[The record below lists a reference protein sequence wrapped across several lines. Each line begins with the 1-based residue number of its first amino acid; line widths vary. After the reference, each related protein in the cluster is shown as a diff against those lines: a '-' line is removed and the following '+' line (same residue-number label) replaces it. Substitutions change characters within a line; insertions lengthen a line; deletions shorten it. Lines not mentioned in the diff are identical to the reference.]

1 MHQHNPDLIMKLA
14 EGQLAAAD
22 ASRAEAEFAA
32 CTECS
37 ADLDAQRMALAAL
50 HAAPEARLSATERL
64 GLHDTLRRELRL
76 TEDLEKTPAAPQ
88 RRRRWTAGWAFG
100 GAAAVLVAVLAVAPG
115 LRLISQGDDDSA
127 AEISALTTQAVSTTA
142 AAALPGGDAPTF
154 STSDDAVGDPN
165 DMGGAAVEEL
175 ATTTLSP
182 ESTTTAAGASPDR
195 VALETGDR
203 PEERLNEFFSSYE
216 RAAGDPEI
224 AVQLY
229 AKAAPLTTPAP
240 APTSCSPPIDLAIP
254 DAAVSFT
261 VAVVL
266 IDRVPVPVIGYAV
279 PGQTEIV
286 LVVFDPETCDVI
298 FSLP

>member
-1 MHQHNPDLIMKLA
+1 MHQHNPDLIMALA
-14 EGQLAAAD
+14 EGQLASSDAAT
-22 ASRAEAEFAA
+22 AEAEFAA
-32 CTECS
+32 CAECS
-37 ADLDAQRMALAAL
+37 ADLKAQRLALEVL
-50 HAAPEARLSATERL
+50 HGAPAARLTATERL
-64 GLHDTLRRELRL
+64 GLHETLRRELRL
-76 TEDLEKTPAAPQ
+76 TEDLGQAPAAPQ

-127 AEISALTTQAVSTTA
+127 AEISALTTQAVTTTTA
-142 AAALPGGDAPTF
+142 AFSSGDALVPGP
-154 STSDDAVGDPN
+154 SDMSDAAG
-165 DMGGAAVEEL
+165 EEL
-175 ATTTLSP
+175 EGATGAP
-182 ESTTTAAGASPDR
+182 EASTTTAQTTTTAPFLLEDR
-195 VALETGDR
+195 VALETGES
-203 PEERLNEFFSSYE
+203 PEVRLNEFFSSYE

-229 AKAAPLTTPAP
+229 AKSAPLTTPSP
-240 APTSCSPPIDLAIP
+240 GPTSCTPPSDLMIQ

-266 IDRVPVPVIGYAV
+266 IDRVQVPVIGYAV
-279 PGQTEIV
+279 PGQAEIV